1 MWSMPLNV
9 RKVVAVIVALC
20 AITGFVMGFASV
32 PVKSHLPGEGL
43 PGSNAPVID
52 AMDAK
57 PLESNDAPVVAKPS
71 ATSAPKAED
80 AKKDD
85 APDPLEAVADA
96 SKLVAPAATSA
107 IEKPVAKPAAKAGG
121 KPPGPSED
129 KVGDLLDGITPPPSD
144 DPPH

>member
-1 MWSMPLNV
+1 MWSMPLSV

-32 PVKSHLPGEGL
+32 PEKSHLPGEGL
-43 PGSNAPVID
+43 PGSTAPVID

-57 PLESNDAPVVAKPS
+57 PLESNEAPIVAKP
-71 ATSAPKAED
+71 AETAAPKTDE

-85 APDPLEAVADA
+85 APDPLDAVADA
-96 SKLVAPAATSA
+96 SKLTTSPAAGA
-107 IEKPVAKPAAKAGG
+107 PEKPAAKPGAKPAGQA
-121 KPPGPSED
+121 ED
-129 KVGDLLDGITPPPSD
+129 KVGDLLDGITPPPGD